1 MTTIGPAAAPR
12 RRGKIVCTLG
22 PATAAPDRVAAL
34 VAAGMDV
41 ARLNFSH
48 GDHADHEKVHRA
60 VREAAERAGR
70 VVGVLAD
77 LQGPKIRLG
86 RFTDGPVHW
95 PAGTTV
101 RITVEDVPGTP
112 ERVSTTYAAL
122 AADAKPGD
130 RLARLHPRQPLV
142 ALTPVREMRDQ
153 ATSSSSSRV
162 HRPTRSA

>member
-34 VAAGMDV
+34 VAAGMDG

-48 GDHADHEKVHRA
+48 GDHADRPTRSMTEVAPGDHQEVDVGGRPHEREARDPTVRA
-60 VREAAERAGR
+60 VLVPDVASAEDMVRGSTR
-70 VVGVLAD
+70 
-77 LQGPKIRLG
+77 RS
-86 RFTDGPVHW
+86 W
-95 PAGTTV
+95 PCTAS
-101 RITVEDVPGTP
+101 PG
-112 ERVSTTYAAL
+112 
-122 AADAKPGD
+122 
-130 RLARLHPRQPLV
+130 
-142 ALTPVREMRDQ
+142 